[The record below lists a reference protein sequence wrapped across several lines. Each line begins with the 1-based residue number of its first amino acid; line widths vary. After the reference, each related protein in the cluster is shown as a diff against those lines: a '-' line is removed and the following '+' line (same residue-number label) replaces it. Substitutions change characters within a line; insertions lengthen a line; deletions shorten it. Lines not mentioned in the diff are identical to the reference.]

1 MAIGVGAAILAG
13 GLASTAGQ
21 LWANQRMLDQQQ
33 ANNDLSVNLANSAHQ
48 REVNDLRAAGL
59 NPILSASGS
68 GSAVPQ
74 LGVAEQGNP
83 LAGLGSGVSSAAKV
97 AELEVPLKDS
107 QIAVNSATAQ
117 NLVAQNENLRAQN
130 LSIRADIAKTNAET
144 ERIRAETRY
153 PGLAGNIWRTSFGV
167 GEDLTNGLKG
177 IFGLGPYGKDYAT
190 GRFLNSAKDLFG
202 RLRPAPMSVPAGAK
216 KAHAED
222 LKRLKQMPAFIR
234 NGR

>member
-21 LWANQRMLDQQQ
+21 LWSNQRMLDQQQ

-59 NPILSASGS
+59 NPVLSASGS
-68 GSAVPQ
+68 GAPVPQ

-97 AELEVPLKDS
+97 AALEVPLKDS

-130 LSIRADIAKTNAET
+130 LSIRADIAKKNAET
-144 ERIRAETRY
+144 EQIKASTQATRY
-153 PGLAGNIWRTSFGV
+153 PGTIGSTAISTRHAF
-167 GEDLTNGLKG
+167 EDAVSYLSERSRQ
-177 IFGLGPYGKDYAT
+177 FW
-190 GRFLNSAKDLFG
+190 NSAKSVQWLPS
-202 RLRPAPMSVPAGAK
+202 LPVSWRPSPMSVPAGVK
-216 KAHAED
+216 KAHAHD
-222 LKRLKQMPAFIR
+222 LRRLKQMPAFIR